1 MRTESKW
8 GARLV
13 RWGLWALSLG
23 VVPMLAVLGAQRLG
37 LVEDPNPVGLGLLFM
52 LTFWPGVAMLVAG
65 LMVKVV
71 DWLG

>member
-13 RWGLWALSLG
+13 RWGLFALSLG
-23 VVPMLAVLGAQRLG
+23 IVPLLAVLAAQGLG

-52 LTFWPGVAMLVAG
+52 LTFWPGLAMLVAG
-65 LMVKVV
+65 LLVKVV
-71 DWLG
+71 DRLG